1 MAQKVSQVLKNK
13 LPSSSAEYTI
23 ESTRSDGRL
32 PDRQKPA
39 TKADHKIHLTHIKDS
54 GQYNLRHSHDHLS
67 ELVFD
72 YQRLSKEDLR
82 LAAELQSR
90 TLGVLNK
97 QFTKMGLRLER
108 KKK

>member
-1 MAQKVSQVLKNK
+1 MAEKIATVLKNK
-13 LPSSSAEYTI
+13 LPSSSVEYKI
-23 ESTRSDGRL
+23 MSSRSDGRL

-39 TKADHKIHLTHIKDS
+39 TKADHKIHMTHIKDS
-54 GQYNLRHSHDHLS
+54 GQYNLRHTHDHMA

-72 YQRLSKEDLR
+72 YQRLRKEDLR

-97 QFTKMGLRLER
+97 QFVKMGLRLER
-108 KKK
+108 TK